1 MGQPKRKHIFL
12 ISYEN
17 EFRGITRSK
26 KGEEYAHCVPCNSDI
41 CLTATGKTAITIH
54 FDSAKHK
61 NAKKRN
67 LLLPETVKYLL
78 LIKVNFDETCEEMYD
93 FLTSKPKLLEK
104 IGSTEKYGRNEV

>member
-12 ISYEN
+12 ISCEN

-26 KGEEYAHCVPCNSDI
+26 KGEKYAHCVPCNSDI

-61 NAKKRN
+61 NALRAQKTS
-67 LLLPETVKYLL
+67 ET
-78 LIKVNFDETCEEMYD
+78 IKSFTVSSVSNPP
-93 FLTSKPKLLEK
+93 PKLLEK
-104 IGSTEKYGRNEV
+104 IGGTEKYGRNEV

>member
-41 CLTATGKTAITIH
+41 CFAVAL
-54 FDSAKHK
+54 FCW
-61 NAKKRN
+61 N

-93 FLTSKPKLLEK
+93 FLLSKPKLLEK

>member
-17 EFRGITRSK
+17 EFPGITRSK
-26 KGEEYAHCVPCNSDI
+26 NGEEYAHCVPCNSDI

-61 NAKKRN
+61 NALRAQKTSENTAEIKCKNEFKVFKKH
-67 LLLPETVKYLL
+67 LIQFVVKN
-78 LIKVNFDETCEEMYD
+78 KGF
-93 FLTSKPKLLEK
+93 
-104 IGSTEKYGRNEV
+104 